1 MQTLHKVLHSDAN
14 AFTKQQLADLL
25 RGVHHAITPAVYEK
39 VSGLDPNTELDKLR
53 KAELVSI
60 VEDLRDHYDVSWES
74 GLDRLDGKLLGEFTA
89 IAKEFAG
96 DLDGEFGAQSASD
109 ADFAAELG
117 SIDFA
122 KLIGGPM
129 DAAVQAQTNA
139 SVSTVDFIQAVG
151 FVGEGAD
158 RELRMVDFSYKKT
171 ANDEDGNPVTSD
183 VAITVPFIAML
194 NIPALRI
201 ETLDIDLN
209 VKLNSTFTKD
219 TSTSIG
225 VDAKFGYGFGPV
237 KMSVAVAVRRTSATG
252 IKVEKEYSMNVKVRA
267 TNDEMPAGL
276 ERVLGLMAA

>member
-14 AFTKQQLADLL
+14 AFTKQHLADLL

-74 GLDRLDGKLLGEFTA
+74 GLDRLDGNMLDVFRGVMREVDLLWD
-89 IAKEFAG
+89 AG
-96 DLDGEFGAQSASD
+96 FDAQDATD

-122 KLIGGPM
+122 TLIGGPM
-129 DAAVQAQTNA
+129 DAAVRAQTNA
-139 SVSTVDFIQAVG
+139 SVSTIDFIQSVG
-151 FVGEGAD
+151 FEGEGAD
-158 RELRMVDFSYKKT
+158 RKVRMVEFKYVGTKT
-171 ANDEDGNPVTSD
+171 DDQGNTVPD
-183 VAITVPFIAML
+183 PIEIKVPFIAML
-194 NIPALRI
+194 NVPALRI
-201 ETLDIDLN
+201 ESLEIDLN
-209 VKLNSTFTKD
+209 VKLNSTATKNV
-219 TSTSIG
+219 STTVG
-225 VDAKFGYGFGPV
+225 VNASGGYRFGPV
-237 KMSVAVAVRRTSATG
+237 KMNVAVAVRRSNVEG
-252 IKVEKEYSMNVKVRA
+252 QKIEKEYSMNVKVRA